1 MAYDDRDNGTSA
13 VLVSFLLGAL
23 TGAGIA
29 LLLAPRSGRE
39 TREAL
44 GESLRDAAEKGR
56 ALGERVAEKG
66 REAAEGASRLVDRG
80 RDILDKV

>member
-1 MAYDDRDNGTSA
+1 MAYDDDSSTSS
-13 VLVSFLLGAL
+13 VLAAFLFGAL

-44 GESLRDAAEKGR
+44 GEKLKDTAERGR
-56 ALGERVAEKG
+56 ALGERAMEKG
-66 REAAEGASRLVDRG
+66 REVADAASRAAERGRELLDRG
-80 RDILDKV
+80 

>member
-1 MAYDDRDNGTSA
+1 MAYEDEGSTSA
-13 VLVSFLLGAL
+13 VLVAFLFGAL

-44 GESLRDAAEKGR
+44 GEKLEDTAERGR

-66 REAAEGASRLVDRG
+66 REAAEAASRVAERGRELLDRG
-80 RDILDKV
+80 

>member
-44 GESLRDAAEKGR
+44 GERLRDAAERSR
-56 ALGERVAEKG
+56 ALGDQVAEKG
-66 REAAEGASRLVDRG
+66 REAAESASRLVDRG

>member
-1 MAYDDRDNGTSA
+1 MAYDDDSSTSA
-13 VLVSFLLGAL
+13 VLVAFLFGAL

-44 GESLRDAAEKGR
+44 GEKLKDTAERGR

-66 REAAEGASRLVDRG
+66 REAADVASRVAERG
-80 RDILDKV
+80 RDLLDRS

>member
-1 MAYDDRDNGTSA
+1 MAYDDDSSPSA
-13 VLVSFLLGAL
+13 AIVAFLFGAL

-44 GESLRDAAEKGR
+44 GEKLKDTAERGR

-66 REAAEGASRLVDRG
+66 REAADVASRVAERG
-80 RDILDKV
+80 RDLLDRS

>member
-1 MAYDDRDNGTSA
+1 MSRDDRDEGTSA

-44 GESLRDAAEKGR
+44 GVTLRDAADRGR
-56 ALGERVAEKG
+56 ALGDRVADKG
-66 REAAEGASRLVDRG
+66 REAADGASRLVDRG

>member
-1 MAYDDRDNGTSA
+1 MAYEEEGATSS
-13 VLVSFLLGAL
+13 VLVAFLFGAL

-44 GESLRDAAEKGR
+44 GEKLKDTAERGR

-66 REAAEGASRLVDRG
+66 REAAEAASRVAERGRELLDRG
-80 RDILDKV
+80 

>member
-1 MAYDDRDNGTSA
+1 MAYDDDSSA
-13 VLVSFLLGAL
+13 SSVLVAFLFGAL

-44 GESLRDAAEKGR
+44 GEKLKDTAERGR

-66 REAAEGASRLVDRG
+66 REAAEAASRVAERGRELLDRG
-80 RDILDKV
+80 

>member
-1 MAYDDRDNGTSA
+1 MAYDDDSSA
-13 VLVSFLLGAL
+13 SSVLVAFLFGAL

-44 GESLRDAAEKGR
+44 GEKLKNTADRGR
-56 ALGERVAEKG
+56 ALGERALAKG
-66 REAAEGASRLVDRG
+66 REAANAASRAAERDRD
-80 RDILDKV
+80 RLDRS

>member
-1 MAYDDRDNGTSA
+1 MAHDDDSSA
-13 VLVSFLLGAL
+13 SAAIVAFLFGAL

-44 GESLRDAAEKGR
+44 GEKLKDTADRGR
-56 ALGERVAEKG
+56 ALGERALEKG
-66 REAAEGASRLVDRG
+66 REAAEAASRVAERG
-80 RDILDKV
+80 RDLLDRS